1 MEIFTAAA
9 VSAAM
14 LIVGILVA
22 NIKILT
28 SKEMNDSS
36 KEEKNKTKKIIAICF
51 VLLLLILAA
60 GYFVT

>member
-9 VSAAM
+9 VSAA
-14 LIVGILVA
+14 LIIVGILVA
-22 NIKILT
+22 NVKILT
-28 SKEMNDSS
+28 AKEMNDSS
-36 KEEKNKTKKIIAICF
+36 EAEKNKTKKIIAVCF